1 MSYDGGS
8 SLSICDTSTST
19 TPSTYGLIISGSAS
33 STGTGGVAGDL
44 QGLATVPLTGTKS
57 GSGSSSACCEDMATL
72 DTFVIRLTDILKNLN
87 KAGDLKNTKDRFDVM
102 TETIQNIFNKI
113 P

>member
-1 MSYDGGS
+1 LRLSGTA
-8 SLSICDTSTST
+8 SL
-19 TPSTYGLIISGSAS
+19 
-33 STGTGGVAGDL
+33 TGTGGDAGDL
-44 QGLATVPLTGTKS
+44 QGLATAPLTGTKS

-72 DTFVIRLTDILKNLN
+72 DTFVLRMTEILQNLN